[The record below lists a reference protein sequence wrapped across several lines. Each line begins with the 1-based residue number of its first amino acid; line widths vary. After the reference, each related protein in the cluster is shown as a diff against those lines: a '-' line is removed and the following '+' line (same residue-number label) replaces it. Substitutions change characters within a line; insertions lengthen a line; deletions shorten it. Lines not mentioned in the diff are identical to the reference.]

1 MIKYYLKK
9 GDSIFMAKKGQ
20 QFKKYTNEERI
31 KIVQEY
37 LDKEATPTMLSK
49 KYEISIKTI
58 WNWISKYK
66 SNRYNLLDN
75 RPKFSG
81 NRKEENIDYKE
92 RYEILK
98 KYRAFLKAQRER
110 K

>member
-1 MIKYYLKK
+1 
-9 GDSIFMAKKGQ
+9 MAKKGQ
-20 QFKKYTNEERI
+20 QLKKYTNEERI

-37 LDKEATPTMLSK
+37 LNNVATPTILSK
-49 KYEISIKTI
+49 KYNISIKTI

-66 SNRYNLLDN
+66 SNGYNLLDN

-81 NRKEENIDYKE
+81 NKKEENIDYKE

-98 KYRAFLKAQRER
+98 KYQAFLKAQRER